1 MTASGRK
8 SRARWCKILEASG
21 FTPEWESFSAG
32 AEAVKEHGTTLP
44 QPLLDSIARN
54 KIALK
59 GPITTPIGKGFT
71 SVNVGLRKALDLYA
85 NLRPVWNL
93 PSVQSR
99 YTGVDL
105 VIVRENTED
114 LYAGLEHTVVPGVV
128 ESLKIITD
136 KASTR
141 IAEFAF
147 EQARRR
153 GRKKV
158 TAVHKANIMKLSDGL
173 FLDCA
178 RKVAARYPDIEF
190 DDRIVDAA
198 CMHLVMHP
206 ERLDVL
212 LLPNLYGDIV
222 SDLCAGLVG
231 GLGVVPAANLGEN
244 GVGVFEAV
252 HGTAPDIA
260 GRDIANP
267 TALLLSAVLMLQH
280 LHEDQ
285 KADAIVG
292 ALKKVLASGHVTPDL
307 GGSATT
313 TSFADAICR
322 ELNLGDTVRLSRTS
336 HSMPPDTIAEAV
348 LAREDVA
355 RFLEGSHGLT
365 SAAART
371 KVLAYLDELQTTQR
385 YELYRAL
392 EYPLY
397 PILRKIERVGENQ
410 QLAVDAVKKGR
421 VVYASNH
428 RSHIDYLVE
437 PLVLDDAGIRP
448 PIIAAGINLFGGPL
462 GLIHKHVTGALPIR
476 RNTKDP
482 AYLITLKAYVSEL
495 LHKHDLF
502 FYPEGGRSYSGELKP
517 MKAGLLNACLDARHH
532 AA

>member
-1 MTASGRK
+1 MTITLIPGDGIGPEVT
-8 SRARWCKILEASG
+8 RAVVRILEAAG
-21 FTPEWESFSAG
+21 FNPEWESFSAG
-32 AEAVKEHGTTLP
+32 AEGIKEHGTTLP
-44 QPLLDSIARN
+44 QPLLDSIAKN

-59 GPITTPIGKGFT
+59 GPITTPVGKGFT

-85 NLRPVWNL
+85 NLRPVSNL
-93 PSVQSR
+93 PSVPTRFS
-99 YTGVDL
+99 GVDL
-105 VIVRENTED
+105 IIVRENTED
-114 LYAGLEHTVVPGVV
+114 LYAGIEHTVVPGVV
-128 ESLKIITD
+128 ESIKVITD

-173 FLDCA
+173 FLECA
-178 RKVAARYPDIEF
+178 RKVAAKYPDIAF

-280 LHEDQ
+280 LHEDDR
-285 KADAIVG
+285 ADAIVT
-292 ALKKVLASGHVTPDL
+292 ALKKVLASRHVTPDL
-307 GGSATT
+307 GGTAST

-322 ELNLGDTVRLSRTS
+322 EL
-336 HSMPPDTIAEAV
+336 
-348 LAREDVA
+348 
-355 RFLEGSHGLT
+355 
-365 SAAART
+365 
-371 KVLAYLDELQTTQR
+371 
-385 YELYRAL
+385 
-392 EYPLY
+392 
-397 PILRKIERVGENQ
+397 
-410 QLAVDAVKKGR
+410 
-421 VVYASNH
+421 
-428 RSHIDYLVE
+428 RS
-437 PLVLDDAGIRP
+437 PGQ
-448 PIIAAGINLFGGPL
+448 
-462 GLIHKHVTGALPIR
+462 
-476 RNTKDP
+476 
-482 AYLITLKAYVSEL
+482 
-495 LHKHDLF
+495 
-502 FYPEGGRSYSGELKP
+502 SG
-517 MKAGLLNACLDARHH
+517 
-532 AA
+532 